1 MDIVEDSALNGE
13 DNGILGIRWVEA
25 SMLYLTLSIKGIPGA
40 NAKPNKI
47 EKDFSNV
54 YALQILWRMRGIED

>member
-1 MDIVEDSALNGE
+1 
-13 DNGILGIRWVEA
+13 
-25 SMLYLTLSIKGIPGA
+25 MLYLTLSIKGIPGA

>member
-1 MDIVEDSALNGE
+1 MDIVEDSTLNGE
-13 DNGILGIRWVEA
+13 DRGILGVGCVEA
-25 SMLYLTLSIKGIPGA
+25 SMLYLTLSIKGVPGA
-40 NAKPNKI
+40 NAKPNKV